1 MFTMMQPQTK
11 ELTMRGDR
19 REEDQLFSYI
29 PLEDRVPAS
38 HPLRVIRQFV
48 DPILAELS
56 PRFDAI
62 YAKTGRP
69 SIPPEQ
75 LLRALLLQVL
85 YTVRS
90 ERMLCEQLEYNLLF
104 RWFVGL
110 GMDGQVWVPTVFTK
124 NRDRLLQGEIAEA
137 FFGAVL
143 AEARRRGW
151 LSDDHFTVDGT
162 LLEAWASHKSF
173 EPKTDRPNASRRR
186 RRRAQGRNPNRNF
199 RGEQRSN
206 DTHESRTDPDAR
218 LAKKGKGHE
227 SKLAYR
233 ANVLMEN
240 RNGLIIDT
248 EVMIASGTA
257 EREAALRMLDR
268 LPPSPRRRTLGG
280 DKGYD
285 TQDFVRELR
294 ERNVTPHVAQN
305 DTGRRS
311 AIDERTT
318 RHAGYVI
325 SQRKRK
331 LVEQSFG
338 WDKTVGPMRKLR
350 HRGIRLVNWMFT
362 FTNAAYNLVRMRT
375 LLGAVSP

>member
-137 FFGAVL
+137 FFAAVL
-143 AEARRRGW
+143 AIFYEHVRAESPR
-151 LSDDHFTVDGT
+151 L
-162 LLEAWASHKSF
+162 A
-173 EPKTDRPNASRRR
+173 
-186 RRRAQGRNPNRNF
+186 RAQDLLHGPWFAIGHGCHCTRDTAAAI
-199 RGEQRSN
+199 ERSPL
-206 DTHESRTDPDAR
+206 E
-218 LAKKGKGHE
+218 
-227 SKLAYR
+227 
-233 ANVLMEN
+233 M
-240 RNGLIIDT
+240 T
-248 EVMIASGTA
+248 EL
-257 EREAALRMLDR
+257 EREEMSG
-268 LPPSPRRRTLGG
+268 LPPLVKPFIRGVA
-280 DKGYD
+280 
-285 TQDFVRELR
+285 TQP
-294 ERNVTPHVAQN
+294 T
-305 DTGRRS
+305 
-311 AIDERTT
+311 
-318 RHAGYVI
+318 
-325 SQRKRK
+325 
-331 LVEQSFG
+331 
-338 WDKTVGPMRKLR
+338 
-350 HRGIRLVNWMFT
+350 
-362 FTNAAYNLVRMRT
+362 
-375 LLGAVSP
+375 

>member
-1 MFTMMQPQTK
+1 
-11 ELTMRGDR
+11 MRGDR
-19 REEDQLFSYI
+19 REEDQLFSYV
-29 PLEDRVPAS
+29 PLEDRVPEK
-38 HPLRVIRQFV
+38 HPLRVIREFV
-48 DPILAELS
+48 DPILAQLS

-90 ERMLCEQLEYNLLF
+90 ERMLCEQLQYNLLF

-124 NRDRLLQGEIAEA
+124 NRDRLLEGEIAEA
-137 FFGAVL
+137 FFAAVL

-151 LSDDHFTVDGT
+151 LSDEHFTVDGT

-173 EPKTDRPNASRRR
+173 QPKTGQPPRQKAR
-186 RRRAQGRNPNRNF
+186 GRNPNRSF
-199 RGEQRSN
+199 RGERRRN

-218 LAKKGKGHE
+218 LARKSKGE
-227 SKLAYR
+227 ASRLAYQ

-240 RNGLIIDT
+240 RNGLIVDT

-268 LPPSPRRRTLGG
+268 LPARKRRRTLGG

-285 TQDFVRELR
+285 THDFVHEVRD
-294 ERNVTPHVAQN
+294 RNFTPHVAQN
-305 DTGRRS
+305 DSGRRS
-311 AIDERTT
+311 AIDARTT
-318 RHAGYVI
+318 RHAGYSI
-325 SQRKRK
+325 SQQKRK

-338 WDKTVGPMRKLR
+338 WDKTVGLMRKLR
-350 HRGIRLVNWMFT
+350 HRGIRLVSWMFT
-362 FTNAAYNLVRMRT
+362 FTNAAFNLVRMRT
-375 LLGAVSP
+375 LLGAVSA

>member
-1 MFTMMQPQTK
+1 
-11 ELTMRGDR
+11 MRGDR
-19 REEDQLFSYI
+19 REEDELFSYVA
-29 PLEDRVPAS
+29 LEDRVPAN
-38 HPLRVIRQFV
+38 HPLRVIRRFV

-75 LLRALLLQVL
+75 LMRALLLQVL

-90 ERMLCEQLEYNLLF
+90 ERMLCEQLQYNLLF

-137 FFGAVL
+137 FFAAVL

-173 EPKTDRPNASRRR
+173 EPKTDRPNTDRRR
-186 RRRAQGRNPNRNF
+186 RRRAKGRNPNRNF
-199 RGEQRSN
+199 RGEERSN

-227 SKLAYR
+227 SKLAYQ

-240 RNGLIIDT
+240 RNGLIVDT

-257 EREAALRMLDR
+257 EREAALHMLER
-268 LPPSPRRRTLGG
+268 LPPRTRRRTLGG
-280 DKGYD
+280 DRGYD
-285 TQDFVRELR
+285 TQDFVREVR

-305 DTGRRS
+305 DSGRRS

-318 RHAGYVI
+318 RHDGYAI

-331 LVEQSFG
+331 LVEQIFG
-338 WDKTVGPMRKLR
+338 WDKTVGLLRKLR
-350 HRGIRLVNWMFT
+350 HRGIRLVSWMFT

>member
-1 MFTMMQPQTK
+1 MFSMMQPQLK
-11 ELTMRGDR
+11 EPSMRGDR
-19 REEDQLFSYI
+19 REESELFSYV
-29 PLEDRVPAS
+29 PLEDRVPAN
-38 HPLRVIRQFV
+38 HPLRVIRKFV
-48 DPILAELS
+48 DPIQAELS

-90 ERMLCEQLEYNLLF
+90 ERMLCEQLQYNLLF

-124 NRDRLLQGEIAEA
+124 NRDRLLEGEIAEA
-137 FFGAVL
+137 FFAAVL

-173 EPKTDRPNASRRR
+173 QPKTDHPR
-186 RRRAQGRNPNRNF
+186 RRRAKGRNPSRNF
-199 RGEQRSN
+199 RGEQRRN

-218 LAKKGKGHE
+218 LARKSNGQA
-227 SKLAYR
+227 STLAYQ

-240 RNGLIIDT
+240 RNGLIVDT
-248 EVMIASGTA
+248 EVMIATGTA
-257 EREAALRMLDR
+257 EREAALSMLDR
-268 LPPSPRRRTLGG
+268 LPARKRRRTLGG
-280 DKGYD
+280 DKAYD
-285 TQDFVRELR
+285 TQDFVREVR
-294 ERNVTPHVAQN
+294 ARNITPHVAQN
-305 DTGRRS
+305 DRGRRS
-311 AIDERTT
+311 AIDGRTT
-318 RHAGYVI
+318 RHSGFVI

-331 LVEQSFG
+331 LVEQTFG
-338 WDKTVGPMRKLR
+338 WGKTVGLMRKLR
-350 HRGIRLVNWMFT
+350 HRGAPLVRWMFA

>member
-1 MFTMMQPQTK
+1 
-11 ELTMRGDR
+11 
-19 REEDQLFSYI
+19 
-29 PLEDRVPAS
+29 
-38 HPLRVIRQFV
+38 
-48 DPILAELS
+48 
-56 PRFDAI
+56 
-62 YAKTGRP
+62 
-69 SIPPEQ
+69 
-75 LLRALLLQVL
+75 
-85 YTVRS
+85 
-90 ERMLCEQLEYNLLF
+90 
-104 RWFVGL
+104 
-110 GMDGQVWVPTVFTK
+110 MDGQVWVPTVFTK

-137 FFGAVL
+137 FFAAVM

-173 EPKTDRPNASRRR
+173 EPKTDRPNTSRRR
-186 RRRAQGRNPNRNF
+186 RRRAQGRKPTRNF